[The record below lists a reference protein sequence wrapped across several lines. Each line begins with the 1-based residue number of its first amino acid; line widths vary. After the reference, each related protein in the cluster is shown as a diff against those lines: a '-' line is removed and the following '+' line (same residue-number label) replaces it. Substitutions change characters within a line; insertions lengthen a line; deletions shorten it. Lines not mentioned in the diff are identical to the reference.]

1 MDVGPGR
8 SLEAHGD
15 PGFIEQYRL
24 YRERPQ
30 RREREIGA
38 VLSEVWQEYL
48 SGGSRTRARRP

>member
-1 MDVGPGR
+1 MGPGR

-15 PGFIEQYRL
+15 LGFIEQYRL